1 MTRLVLLALLA
12 ASASASA
19 QPLHPCVVGADS
31 LVARCGFVS
40 VPEDR
45 TAQVGR
51 VLDLAVVVVP
61 AESDAP
67 QPEPLFVLAGGP
79 GQTGAE
85 LVDAVAG
92 PLAAIH
98 RTRDV
103 VLIDPRGSGGSN
115 PLLCPGASAD
125 VGYGPGEDATW
136 SACLDAL
143 AAHADLQ
150 RYATADLAD
159 DVEAVRVALG
169 YDQIHLF
176 GGSYGTRVA
185 QAVLR
190 RHTGPVRSAVL
201 WAVAPPGY
209 RIPLDGGLAVQAAL
223 DRLFAACAADAD
235 CGSAYPRLAERFDA
249 LLVRL
254 MEDPVDVP
262 GADGDTLQIDADLF
276 AQSLIALLTDARQ
289 LRAIPR
295 LIDQADRGD
304 WRTIAAVASQVVA
317 GAAES
322 PEGLYLSVVCSE
334 DVAGA
339 DPARLGAFHGPLGD
353 LLRASA
359 EDIAYRCD
367 RWPATALGA
376 EALRPLQTDVPVL
389 LLSGEADPATPPEGA
404 RRLADML
411 PSARAVE
418 VPATSHGPLLPGCLG
433 ERIAA
438 FLDAPDPDALD
449 LDCVADLEWPSWA
462 PAAPPQTGPS
472 RG

>member
-1 MTRLVLLALLA
+1 MRLLLLVLLV

-31 LVARCGFVS
+31 LAARCGSVT
-40 VPEDR
+40 VPEVRGRPD
-45 TAQVGR
+45 GR
-51 VLDLAVVVVP
+51 VLDLAVIVVP
-61 AESDAP
+61 AESATSA
-67 QPEPLFVLAGGP
+67 PEPLFVLAGGP

-85 LVDAVAG
+85 LVDAVVG
-92 PLAAIH
+92 PLAAVH

-103 VLIDPRGSGGSN
+103 VFVDPRGSGGSN
-115 PLLCPGASAD
+115 PLVCPGPPAGL
-125 VGYGPGEDATW
+125 VGYGAEADGHW
-136 SACLDAL
+136 SACLGAL
-143 AAHADLQ
+143 ATHADL
-150 RYATADLAD
+150 RHYATADLAD
-159 DVEAVRVALG
+159 DVEAVRAALG
-169 YDQIHLF
+169 YDRVHLF

-190 RHTGPVRSAVL
+190 RHPERVRSAVL

-235 CGSAYPRLAERFDA
+235 CGPAYPRLAERFDA

-254 MEDPVDVP
+254 METPVDGP
-262 GADGDTLQIDADLF
+262 GADGDPLRIDADLF
-276 AQSLIALLTDARQ
+276 AQCLLALLTDARQ

-295 LIDQADRGD
+295 LVDQAARGD
-304 WRTIAAVASQVVA
+304 WRTVAAIASQVVA

-334 DVAGA
+334 DVRGA

-359 EDIAYRCD
+359 EDLAYRCA

-376 EALRPLQTDVPVL
+376 EALRPLRTDVPVL
-389 LLSGEADPATPPEGA
+389 LLSGEADPATPPDGA
-404 RRLADML
+404 RQLAASL
-411 PSARAVE
+411 ANARAAE
-418 VPATSHGPLLPGCLG
+418 VPATSHGPLFPGCLG
-433 ERIAA
+433 ERVAA

-449 LDCVADLEWPSWA
+449 LGCVAELEWRPF
-462 PAAPPQTGPS
+462 
-472 RG
+472 R